1 MTPQEIAA
9 RLPELTGGPHDDDT
23 ITALAQITAE
33 AVRALNH
40 ATFPRAALSEPGTVY
55 RVLGELATA
64 ANRLPQLCSQLARW
78 LDEENTAGRLAH
90 DPGPARRHGLR
101 HGPARQKPPGG
112 PPCSAAPWMMPS
124 RPRPG
129 CTGPAEAVRTN
140 DPPGPNA
147 GDLRSERGGQ
157 ALVSA
162 CRPGM
167 ATEVR

>member
-90 DPGPARRHGLR
+90 DSGTCPTPCACVMARLDRSPPVRWPARR
-101 HGPARQKPPGG
+101 
-112 PPCSAAPWMMPS
+112 
-124 RPRPG
+124 RPG
-129 CTGPAEAVRTN
+129 
-140 DPPGPNA
+140 
-147 GDLRSERGGQ
+147 
-157 ALVSA
+157 
-162 CRPGM
+162 
-167 ATEVR
+167 

>member
-78 LDEENTAGRLAH
+78 LAEENTAGRLAH
-90 DPGPARRHGLR
+90 DSGSLPDALYRVLARLDERHPVGRPARRRPGRCPAGHGR
-101 HGPARQKPPGG
+101 AVPAR
-112 PPCSAAPWMMPS
+112 
-124 RPRPG
+124 RR
-129 CTGPAEAVRTN
+129 R
-140 DPPGPNA
+140 
-147 GDLRSERGGQ
+147 
-157 ALVSA
+157 
-162 CRPGM
+162 
-167 ATEVR
+167 

>member
-78 LDEENTAGRLAH
+78 LAEENAGGQLADDHDLPGAMAYVMARLDQNAPRYAALLGSALDDAQQATAGLYR
-90 DPGPARRHGLR
+90 
-101 HGPARQKPPGG
+101 PGG
-112 PPCSAAPWMMPS
+112 
-124 RPRPG
+124 
-129 CTGPAEAVRTN
+129 
-140 DPPGPNA
+140 
-147 GDLRSERGGQ
+147 GGEDQ
-157 ALVSA
+157 
-162 CRPGM
+162 
-167 ATEVR
+167 